1 MSIWIRLSQ
10 ENVKAAIEDLM
21 ENHREQLTKLADVA
35 PTFQGLITKY
45 EQNTESGGDRDGV
58 ATERCDHDS
67 TSMPDVQVCR
77 GLWVVY

>member
-1 MSIWIRLSQ
+1 MQ

-58 ATERCDHDS
+58 ATERSDDAS
-67 TSMPDVQVCR
+67 ISMPDVQVYR
-77 GLWVVY
+77 DSVVVVY